1 MTEPLRPKTW
11 PPDWPDITD
20 PAVRAA
26 LAAVPRHLFVPPAQR
41 ADAYVDIAMPIGH
54 GQTISQPYIVA
65 LMTQALSL
73 TAESRVLEIG
83 TGSGYQAAV
92 LAEITPHV
100 WSIETQPELAE
111 EAAGRLRALGYP
123 VEVRIGD
130 GCLGW
135 PELAPFDA
143 VIVTA
148 VAQEVPPEL
157 VAQLA
162 DGGRLVIPLGEPGGD
177 QRLWLIE
184 KPAGDLTVRCLADVR
199 FVPLITS
206 CHTAATDQAL
216 AAIRRQLVESFAS
229 WRF

>member
-1 MTEPLRPKTW
+1 MAQLVTPAVESYNSPMTEPVGPKNW

-26 LAAVPRHLFVPPAQR
+26 LAAVPRHLFVPPALR
-41 ADAYVDIAMPIGH
+41 ADAYSDIALPIGH

-73 TAESRVLEIG
+73 TAASRVLEIG

-100 WSIETQPELAE
+100 WSIETVPVLAE
-111 EAAGRLRALGYP
+111 QTAARLQGLGYP
-123 VEVRIGD
+123 VKVRTGD

-135 PELAPFDA
+135 PQLAPFDA
-143 VIVTA
+143 IIVTA
-148 VAQEVPPEL
+148 AASEVPPAL

-162 DGGRLVIPLGEPGGD
+162 DGGRLVIPLGEPGGE
-177 QRLWLIE
+177 QR
-184 KPAGDLTVRCLADVR
+184 
-199 FVPLITS
+199 
-206 CHTAATDQAL
+206 
-216 AAIRRQLVESFAS
+216 
-229 WRF
+229 

>member
-1 MTEPLRPKTW
+1 MTQPVHPENW
-11 PPDWPDITD
+11 PPDWPDIID

-26 LAAVPRHLFVPPAQR
+26 LSAVPRHLFVPTEQR
-41 ADAYVDIAMPIGH
+41 ADAYQDIALPIGH

-65 LMTQALSL
+65 LMTQVLSL

-83 TGSGYQAAV
+83 TGCGYQAAV

-148 VAQEVPPEL
+148 VAPEVPPRL

-184 KPAGDLTVRCLADVR
+184 KPAGDLIVRYLTDVR
-199 FVPLITS
+199 FVPLIAS
-206 CHTAATDQAL
+206 CDTPATDPSLDAL
-216 AAIRRQLVESFAS
+216 RRQLVESFAS